1 MITEVKNLDVTERIL
16 KKSVEGVNGELERRQ
31 VVDGA
36 FRFVNYLEAVQR
48 MPLVARLS
56 LYRAC
61 YGVFDLLRRN
71 RQLGRRVG
79 MFDAEVKKA
88 ISGLLS
94 KVLVENGT
102 GED

>member
-1 MITEVKNLDVTERIL
+1 MEEVKYLDVTARIL

-31 VVDGA
+31 VVDGV
-36 FRFVNYLEAVQR
+36 FRFVNYLEGVQR

-61 YGVFDLLRRN
+61 YGVFNLLRRN
-71 RQLGRRVG
+71 GQLGRRVG

-94 KVLVENGT
+94 KVLVDYGVRK
-102 GED
+102 D

>member
-1 MITEVKNLDVTERIL
+1 MITEVKNLGETMRIL
-16 KKSVEGVNGELERRQ
+16 RKSVEGVNGELERRQ
-31 VVDGA
+31 VVDGV
-36 FRFVNYLEAVQR
+36 FRFVNYLEGVQR
-48 MPLVARLS
+48 MPVVARLS

-94 KVLVENGT
+94 KVLGDYGVRK
-102 GED
+102 D

>member
-1 MITEVKNLDVTERIL
+1 MD
-16 KKSVEGVNGELERRQ
+16 GV
-31 VVDGA
+31 

-61 YGVFDLLRRN
+61 YGVYDLLRRN
-71 RQLGRRVG
+71 GQMGRRVG

-94 KVLVENGT
+94 KVLVDYGVRK
-102 GED
+102 D

>member
-1 MITEVKNLDVTERIL
+1 MEEVKYLDVTERIL

-31 VVDGA
+31 VVDGV

-48 MPLVARLS
+48 MPVVARLS

-61 YGVFDLLRRN
+61 YGVYDLLRRN
-71 RQLGRRVG
+71 GQLGRRVG

-94 KVLVENGT
+94 KVLVDYGVRK
-102 GED
+102 D

>member
-1 MITEVKNLDVTERIL
+1 MEEVKYLDVTERIL
-16 KKSVEGVNGELERRQ
+16 RESVKEVNGELERRQ
-31 VVDGA
+31 VVDG
-36 FRFVNYLEAVQR
+36 
-48 MPLVARLS
+48 
-56 LYRAC
+56 
-61 YGVFDLLRRN
+61 VFNLLRRN

-94 KVLVENGT
+94 KVLGDYGT

>member
-31 VVDGA
+31 VVDGV

-48 MPLVARLS
+48 MPVVARLS

-61 YGVFDLLRRN
+61 YGVFNLLRRN

-94 KVLVENGT
+94 KVLVDYGVRK
-102 GED
+102 D

>member
-31 VVDGA
+31 VVDGV

-56 LYRAC
+56 LYQAC
-61 YGVFDLLRRN
+61 YGVYDLLRRN
-71 RQLGRRVG
+71 GQLGRRVG

-94 KVLVENGT
+94 KVLGDYGT

>member
-1 MITEVKNLDVTERIL
+1 MITEVKNLDVTARIL

-31 VVDGA
+31 VVDG
-36 FRFVNYLEAVQR
+36 
-48 MPLVARLS
+48 
-56 LYRAC
+56 
-61 YGVFDLLRRN
+61 VFNLLRRN

-94 KVLVENGT
+94 KVLGDYGT
-102 GED
+102 GCD

>member
-1 MITEVKNLDVTERIL
+1 MMDLKYVGRTRAEIRLACKGMTANERKYVKAMAFHF
-16 KKSVEGVNGELERRQ
+16 
-31 VVDGA
+31 VD
-36 FRFVNYLEAVQR
+36 YLESVQR
-48 MPLVARLS
+48 MPVVARLS

-61 YGVFDLLRRN
+61 YGVFNLLRRN

-94 KVLVENGT
+94 KVLGDYGVRK
-102 GED
+102 D

>member
-1 MITEVKNLDVTERIL
+1 MEEVKYLDVTERIL

-31 VVDGA
+31 VVDGV
-36 FRFVNYLEAVQR
+36 FRFVNYLEGVQR
-48 MPLVARLS
+48 MPVVARLS

-94 KVLVENGT
+94 KVLGDYGT
-102 GED
+102 GCD

>member
-1 MITEVKNLDVTERIL
+1 MITEVKNLGETMRIL

-31 VVDGA
+31 VVDGV

-56 LYRAC
+56 LYQAC

-94 KVLVENGT
+94 KVLGENGT

>member
-1 MITEVKNLDVTERIL
+1 MEEVKYLGETMRIL

-31 VVDGA
+31 VVDGV

-48 MPLVARLS
+48 MPVVARLS
-56 LYRAC
+56 LYQAC

-71 RQLGRRVG
+71 GQLGRRVG

-94 KVLVENGT
+94 KVLVDYGT
-102 GED
+102 GCD

>member
-1 MITEVKNLDVTERIL
+1 MEEVKYLDVTARIL
-16 KKSVEGVNGELERRQ
+16 RESVKEVNGELERRQ
-31 VVDGA
+31 VVDGV
-36 FRFVNYLEAVQR
+36 FRFVNYLEGVQR
-48 MPLVARLS
+48 MPVVARLS

-88 ISGLLS
+88 ISRLLS
-94 KVLVENGT
+94 KVLVDYGVRK
-102 GED
+102 D

>member
-1 MITEVKNLDVTERIL
+1 MEEVKYLGETMRIL

-31 VVDGA
+31 VVDGV

-48 MPLVARLS
+48 MPVVARLS
-56 LYRAC
+56 LYQAC

-71 RQLGRRVG
+71 GQLGRRVG

-94 KVLVENGT
+94 KVLGDYGT
-102 GED
+102 GCD

>member
-16 KKSVEGVNGELERRQ
+16 KKSVEGVNGELECRQ
-31 VVDGA
+31 VVDGV

-61 YGVFDLLRRN
+61 YGVYDLLRRN

-94 KVLVENGT
+94 KVLGDYGVRK
-102 GED
+102 D